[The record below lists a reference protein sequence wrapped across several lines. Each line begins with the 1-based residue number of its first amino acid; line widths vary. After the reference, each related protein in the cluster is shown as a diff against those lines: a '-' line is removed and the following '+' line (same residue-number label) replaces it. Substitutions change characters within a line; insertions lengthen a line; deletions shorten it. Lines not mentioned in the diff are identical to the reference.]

1 MKKMLFVLTVL
12 FSSNVFAVPVN
23 INTADAQKIADS
35 LVGLGLKKAQAV
47 VDYRTKNGE
56 FKTLEDL
63 NKVPGIGDKT
73 IEKNKADILF
83 SDEAVSSQP
92 ATSSTTTTSPESKKS
107 I

>member
-1 MKKMLFVLTVL
+1 MKTMLFALTVL
-12 FSSNVFAVPVN
+12 FSANIFAKPVN
-23 INTADAQKIADS
+23 INTADATIISSALS
-35 LVGLGLKKAQAV
+35 GVGLKKAQAII
-47 VDYRTKNGE
+47 DYRTKNGE
-56 FKTLEDL
+56 FKTIDDL

-92 ATSSTTTTSPESKKS
+92 STPTTTSPESKKS